1 MNFKTAV
8 ILQGKIY
15 KFLEKLGLEK
25 NFSLDSFI
33 DCNMPDVLS
42 RLQTYSKNSKIAIT
56 GTNGKKTVSDLINCI
71 LSEFEKSAIT
81 NVSKNGKKYPVLT
94 SIILDL
100 ARTFEVFG
108 GDFEKDYYVMAM
120 DELELSGYF
129 NSMKFDYLLLNN
141 LFCDQ
146 RDYCSLEEKR
156 EKIRDALILNSKTN
170 LIINADEPMF
180 YKIDE
185 FKSETVLNKK
195 RNKFYFGF
203 EKIEFGDTSQ
213 KYIQYNDILRCP
225 VCGCKLDYKK
235 RFYSHLG
242 QYDCECGFKRPKL
255 DLSANAKVF
264 YDYTFLDVFYNEN
277 KYVFK
282 LPFGGVYNAYNA
294 LAAIALALN
303 LGVERKII
311 TSAFENYISIKARDE
326 IVKYKEKKVKVKI
339 IKNAVSLSEA
349 ARELYANKN
358 SKVIFCLSD
367 DIQDGLDTS
376 WIWGANLESV
386 RNFENKIYVCS
397 NRFDDMALRL
407 KYAGVNPCLIIMD
420 NSIKNT
426 LKSCYWEAEEDEN
439 IVVFCTPSVVDEV
452 YKTLLK

>member
-71 LSEFEKSAIT
+71 LSEFEKSTIT

-120 DELELSGYF
+120 DEFELSGYF

-213 KYIQYNDILRCP
+213 KYIQYNDL
-225 VCGCKLDYKK
+225 
-235 RFYSHLG
+235 
-242 QYDCECGFKRPKL
+242 
-255 DLSANAKVF
+255 
-264 YDYTFLDVFYNEN
+264 
-277 KYVFK
+277 
-282 LPFGGVYNAYNA
+282 
-294 LAAIALALN
+294 
-303 LGVERKII
+303 
-311 TSAFENYISIKARDE
+311 
-326 IVKYKEKKVKVKI
+326 
-339 IKNAVSLSEA
+339 
-349 ARELYANKN
+349 
-358 SKVIFCLSD
+358 
-367 DIQDGLDTS
+367 
-376 WIWGANLESV
+376 
-386 RNFENKIYVCS
+386 
-397 NRFDDMALRL
+397 
-407 KYAGVNPCLIIMD
+407 
-420 NSIKNT
+420 
-426 LKSCYWEAEEDEN
+426 
-439 IVVFCTPSVVDEV
+439 
-452 YKTLLK
+452 